1 MDADLRPAP
10 INFFIKIKCSNAQ
23 VEGDYLGFVFGF
35 PPLAIYEDC
44 RVSLSFFES
53 QHREMQKLGEV
64 SKAVFYS
71 RATFETPGKFEDGR
85 NVP

>member
-10 INFFIKIKCSNAQ
+10 INFFIKMKYSNAQ
-23 VEGDYLGFVFGF
+23 VEGKYFGFVFGF
-35 PPLAIYEDC
+35 PPLAIYEDY

-64 SKAVFYS
+64 SKAVCYS
-71 RATFETPGKFEDGR
+71 RAAFETPENFEDER